1 VVSLSGLIADYGY
14 FALFAGTL
22 LEGETL
28 LTLAGFAAH
37 QGYLQLHWVISIAL
51 LGGFLGDQIYFWL
64 GRRHGVWVRS
74 HFPRLSPAFERTN
87 GLIERYHEVLIV
99 GIRFLYGFRTVGP
112 MAFGMSA
119 VRVWRFMLF
128 NALGATIWAFG
139 IGGAGYLF
147 GHALELWLNDFKR
160 LEEVLLF
167 AMLFGGLIFWGWRRW
182 KFRRKFYQQEP

>member
-1 VVSLSGLIADYGY
+1 MSLSGLIANYGY
-14 FALFAGTL
+14 AALFVGAL

-28 LTLAGFAAH
+28 LILAGFAAH
-37 QGYLQLHWVISIAL
+37 QGYLQLQWVIITAL

-74 HFPRLSPAFERTN
+74 RFPRLAPVLARTN
-87 GLIERYHEVLIV
+87 ALIERYHEVLIV
-99 GIRFLYGFRTVGP
+99 GVRFLYGLRTVGP

-119 VRVWRFMLF
+119 VKAWRFMLF
-128 NALGATIWAFG
+128 NALGATIWAVG

-147 GHALELWLNDFKR
+147 GQALELWLHDLKR

-167 AMLFGGLIFWGWRRW
+167 AILFGGLIFWGWRRW
-182 KFRRKFYQQEP
+182 KFRRQYYR